1 MDFELT
7 APEAAVEWE
16 CGGASGSR
24 SLGWVVLARN
34 QTLVQLKPLGGLHDL
49 RSLQAIFHD

>member
-16 CGGASGSR
+16 CGGASGSH

-49 RSLQAIFHD
+49 RSLQALFHD